1 MTIKMV
7 LTLKNPLVVPRNTVP
22 RKIKIDDL
30 KELAYEISY
39 LPGKGQCMIAR
50 RDMRAG
56 EVIVTEKPLINMPDS
71 VYSYEDM
78 RDIETW
84 LDRHMN
90 RFSSEERIAFFDLAD
105 CRTPALTDG
114 KEEKSALGIFFTNDM
129 NFDGDAAVFPIISR
143 ANHSC
148 VPNADFVTRGER
160 RVQEIIATS
169 NIAAGEEITL
179 SYLHAAS
186 EGSEGK
192 KERQGYTR
200 LWYGFQCRCG
210 ACSLDGQELILDEA
224 ARTRVR
230 EIQGLLADSSTAQHQ
245 VALVPLPYLDAFLD
259 DLRIIGS
266 KLSYRLEMTRFVFDR
281 AVTAGDAG
289 LLAKTAAAGYMLDD
303 IVNGCEAGS
312 GNEFEFGI
320 RSTLVF
326 DSNDSEAEGY
336 LYMPGGGLAHNVTTL

>member
-1 MTIKMV
+1 MV
-7 LTLKNPLVVPRNTVP
+7 LTQKSPLVIPRNRNP
-22 RKIKIDDL
+22 SSKDERKIKNEDL
-30 KELAYEISY
+30 KKEPAYEISH
-39 LPGKGQCMIAR
+39 LPGKGKCLIAR
-50 RDMRAG
+50 RDIRAG
-56 EVIVTEKPLINMPDS
+56 EVILTEKPLINMPDS

-78 RDIETW
+78 RDVETW
-84 LDRHMN
+84 LDRHLN
-90 RFSSEERIAFFDLAD
+90 RFSSDDRITFFDLAD

-114 KEEKSALGIFFTNDM
+114 QEEKSALGIFFTNDM
-129 NFDGDAAVFPIISR
+129 NFDGDAAIFPVISR

-169 NIAAGEEITL
+169 NIASGEEITL
-179 SYLHAAS
+179 CYLQAAS

-200 LWYGFQCRCG
+200 LWYGFQCLCR
-210 ACSLDGQELILDEA
+210 ACSLEGRDLVLDEA
-224 ARTRVR
+224 VRKRVR
-230 EIQGLLADSSTAQHQ
+230 AVQGLLADSSIQHQ
-245 VALVPLPYLDAFLD
+245 VALPFLDAFLD
-259 DLRIIGS
+259 DLRFIGS

-303 IVNGCEAGS
+303 IINGCEVGS
-312 GNEFEFGI
+312 RNEFEFAI

-326 DSNDSEAEGY
+326 DSNEHETEGY
-336 LYMPGGGLAHNVTTL
+336 LYHSGELA